1 MVVFI
6 LWDDFWNKSFPNSF
20 PCFVKKSMITS
31 PPPRQHS
38 IIPHSKTKK
47 NKMPKM
53 DDSIISSHPPM
64 QHNMGQDRRRK
75 PSISFLSSAQYPQSP
90 PTSHLQHNTRP
101 HRIPPLLPPLEP
113 CIISQLPRRQELNS
127 NKRFSPYKSWR
138 FVHWLYV
145 LIITSIIWCY

>member
-31 PPPRQHS
+31 PPLRQHS
-38 IIPHSKTKK
+38 II
-47 NKMPKM
+47 PKM

-145 LIITSIIWCY
+145 LIITSILWCY